1 MLPTFV
7 LAYDQQKKKVKHGG
21 EESGREIGWVC
32 TAAVVAGTVALLD
45 AAGNSCLSVL
55 LCLAGGTTASLPP
68 SPTAAE
74 RLDASSRSLFTGRA
88 SVSIL
93 DKS

>member
-1 MLPTFV
+1 MLGF
-7 LAYDQQKKKVKHGG
+7 
-21 EESGREIGWVC
+21 WVC